1 MAKEIWLWI
10 KEKLGA
16 LFGWFGDGLLGLWR
30 YIAGWLRTVSGSTWR
45 KVAVGT
51 PLAFFV
57 YILIGMPIVNRI
69 DDSLAVDSVAPPG
82 GSATVSAVTYLVRR
96 ETEHNNWTPNDPVLL
111 PGWWLDNTPN
121 YQKGIMGAVS
131 RFSFELRDQLGR
143 RRGSSSVDENLEKA
157 ASNLSIEPERWIIDM
172 STSFLPTKPSDQ
184 YYREALGQLDTYNA
198 QLGTGQSVFDR
209 RSDNLLATLDRI
221 ALDLGAS
228 SASLDTYVTDHA
240 GGIVP
245 DFGADDLFYQ
255 VKGQVYAYTI
265 LLKAIRKDFADVIE
279 TREIA
284 ALYDDLLKSMNAAA
298 TLDPLVVSNGAV
310 DGILIP
316 NHLSMQG
323 FYLLRA
329 RTQLREVSNILLK

>member
-1 MAKEIWLWI
+1 MASEIWLWI
-10 KEKLGA
+10 KERFAALFSWIGGA
-16 LFGWFGDGLLGLWR
+16 LRAFCR
-30 YIAGWLRTVSGSTWR
+30 YLAGWLRTVSGSTWR

-51 PLAFFV
+51 PIAFFV

-69 DDSLAVDSVAPPG
+69 EDTLAVDSVAPPG

-96 ETEHNNWTPNDPVLL
+96 ETEHNNWTPNDPFML
-111 PGWWLDNTPN
+111 PGWWLDNTPSF
-121 YQKGIMGAVS
+121 QKGIMGAVS

-172 STSFLPTKPSDQ
+172 STSLLPTKPSDQ
-184 YYREALGQLDTYNA
+184 YYREGLGQLETYNA

-228 SASLDTYVTDHA
+228 SASLDTYIGDHA
-240 GGIVP
+240 GGVVP

-265 LLKAIRKDFADVIE
+265 LLRAIRKDFSDVIE
-279 TREIA
+279 NREIA
-284 ALYDDLLKSMNAAA
+284 ALYDDLLKSMSSAA
-298 TLDPLVVSNGAV
+298 TLDPLIVTNGAV
-310 DGILIP
+310 DGVIA